1 MKFVLVVESLSS
13 HYPQWHN
20 KVLLWTS
27 YTDLKEGLVSRPFPV
42 WLRSTILEFSGVKR
56 SFFFTFIIRKV
67 KWRRILNTRFSGV
80 EAFTLKRRW
89 ETSKYY
95 HYHYHVYVIQSCS
108 LWKTPVVLQFVLL
121 LFHHLLLPG
130 WGTWMDGGQDGWRDG
145 WMERTTTTG
154 QTKDI
159 IYKDKTRRRFRV

>member
-1 MKFVLVVESLSS
+1 MTQQSFVMNFLHRFKRGVGKSTFSSLI
-13 HYPQWHN
+13 PLHN
-20 KVLLWTS
+20 LGIFWSK
-27 YTDLKEGLVSRPFPV
+27 KE
-42 WLRSTILEFSGVKR
+42 
-56 SFFFTFIIRKV
+56 FFLHIHIRKV

-108 LWKTPVVLQFVLL
+108 LWKTPVVLQFVVL
-121 LFHHLLLPG
+121 LFHHLLLSG

-154 QTKDI
+154 QTEDI